1 MTEQSMP
8 KDERADAL
16 LVLKK
21 LLENNPDADP
31 YGIKEAWLEIVW
43 KDELLREAVF
53 GEVFDDLWKQGART
67 LEEMRELL
75 RKLTSTTVGREPNT
89 APDNCHETTD
99 ELFQLV
105 KPIMDKAQ
113 MSDQGKAFVLNSLR
127 TSEQVPEITSE
138 EQYELYSKLER
149 ELSAQLPDRD
159 DPTYGKAFLTRSPA
173 GVLANVYA
181 AKSKSAEEME
191 LPNQTCALIPI
202 SNVFERVS
210 SKLSELLR

>member
-16 LVLKK
+16 LALKK

-31 YGIKEAWLEIVW
+31 YRIKEAWLEIVW

-75 RKLTSTTVGREPNT
+75 RKLTSTTEGREPNT
-89 APDNCHETTD
+89 APENRYETTD

-105 KPIMDKAQ
+105 KPIMDKTQ
-113 MSDQGKAFVLNSLR
+113 MSDQDKAFVLNSLR
-127 TSEQVPEITSE
+127 TSELPEITNE

-149 ELSAQLPDRD
+149 ELSAQLPERD
-159 DPTYGKAFLTRSPA
+159 DPTYGKAFLTFTRSPV

-181 AKSKSAEEME
+181 ARMIEWENK
-191 LPNQTCALIPI
+191 
-202 SNVFERVS
+202 ERGEHWVP
-210 SKLSELLR
+210 

>member
-16 LVLKK
+16 LALKK
-21 LLENNPDADP
+21 LLENDPDADP
-31 YGIKEAWLEIVW
+31 YRIKEAWLEIVW

-75 RKLTSTTVGREPNT
+75 RRLTSTTVGREPNT
-89 APDNCHETTD
+89 APENRYETTD

-113 MSDQGKAFVLNSLR
+113 MSDKDKAFVLNSLR

-149 ELSAQLPDRD
+149 ELSAQLPDGTIP
-159 DPTYGKAFLTRSPA
+159 PTAKHFSRLLDHQPESWLTDMQ
-173 GVLANVYA
+173 L
-181 AKSKSAEEME
+181 E
-191 LPNQTCALIPI
+191 
-202 SNVFERVS
+202 
-210 SKLSELLR
+210 

>member
-16 LVLKK
+16 LALKK
-21 LLENNPDADP
+21 LLENSPDADP
-31 YGIKEAWLEIVW
+31 YRIKEAWLEIVW

-67 LEEMRELL
+67 LEEVRELL
-75 RKLTSTTVGREPNT
+75 RKLTSTTEGREPNT
-89 APDNCHETTD
+89 APENRYETTD

-113 MSDQGKAFVLNSLR
+113 MSDQDRAFVLNSLR
-127 TSEQVPEITSE
+127 TSELPEITNE

-149 ELSAQLPDRD
+149 ELSAQLPERD
-159 DPTYGKAFLTRSPA
+159 DPTYGKAFLTFTRSPA
-173 GVLANVYA
+173 GVLANGYA
-181 AKSKSAEEME
+181 ARMIEWENK
-191 LPNQTCALIPI
+191 
-202 SNVFERVS
+202 ERGEHWVP
-210 SKLSELLR
+210 

>member
-16 LVLKK
+16 LALKK

-31 YGIKEAWLEIVW
+31 YRIKEAWLEIVW

-75 RKLTSTTVGREPNT
+75 RRLTSTTVGREPNT
-89 APDNCHETTD
+89 APANRYETTD
-99 ELFQLV
+99 ELFQVV

-113 MSDQGKAFVLNSLR
+113 ISYQYKAVVMHSLLGSVQR
-127 TSEQVPEITSE
+127 SEI
-138 EQYELYSKLER
+138 
-149 ELSAQLPDRD
+149 
-159 DPTYGKAFLTRSPA
+159 
-173 GVLANVYA
+173 
-181 AKSKSAEEME
+181 
-191 LPNQTCALIPI
+191 
-202 SNVFERVS
+202 
-210 SKLSELLR
+210 

>member
-16 LVLKK
+16 LALKK
-21 LLENNPDADP
+21 LLENDPDADP
-31 YGIKEAWLEIVW
+31 YRIKEAWLEIVW

-89 APDNCHETTD
+89 APDN
-99 ELFQLV
+99 LFQLV

-113 MSDQGKAFVLNSLR
+113 MSDQDKAFVLNSLR

-149 ELSAQLPDRD
+149 ELSAQLPGRD
-159 DPTYGKAFLTRSPA
+159 DPTYGKAFLTFTRSPA

-181 AKSKSAEEME
+181 ARMIEWENK
-191 LPNQTCALIPI
+191 
-202 SNVFERVS
+202 ERGEHWVP
-210 SKLSELLR
+210 

>member
-16 LVLKK
+16 LVLKR

-75 RKLTSTTVGREPNT
+75 RKLTSTTREPNT
-89 APDNCHETTD
+89 APDNRYKTTD

-113 MSDQGKAFVLNSLR
+113 MSEQDKAFVLNSLQ

-149 ELSAQLPDRD
+149 ELSAQLPGRD
-159 DPTYGKAFLTRSPA
+159 DPTYGKAFLTFTRSPA
-173 GVLANVYA
+173 GVVANVYA
-181 AKSKSAEEME
+181 ARMIEWENK
-191 LPNQTCALIPI
+191 
-202 SNVFERVS
+202 ERGEHWVP
-210 SKLSELLR
+210 

>member
-16 LVLKK
+16 LALKK

-31 YGIKEAWLEIVW
+31 YRIKEAWLEIVW
-43 KDELLREAVF
+43 KDQVLREAVF

-89 APDNCHETTD
+89 APENRYETTD

-113 MSDQGKAFVLNSLR
+113 MSDQDKAFVLDSLR
-127 TSEQVPEITSE
+127 TSDQVPEITSE

-149 ELSAQLPDRD
+149 ELSVQLPERD
-159 DPTYGKAFLTRSPA
+159 DPTYELSHESLRKVAPFRGLPWLRVRRNFKRSARRGAPR
-173 GVLANVYA
+173 GVTWT
-181 AKSKSAEEME
+181 
-191 LPNQTCALIPI
+191 TCPEACSPIPI
-202 SNVFERVS
+202 CC
-210 SKLSELLR
+210 

>member
-1 MTEQSMP
+1 MEQSMP

-16 LVLKK
+16 LALKK
-21 LLENNPDADP
+21 LLENSPDADP
-31 YGIKEAWLEIVW
+31 YRIKEAWLEIVW

-75 RKLTSTTVGREPNT
+75 RKLTSTTEGREPNT
-89 APDNCHETTD
+89 APENRYETTD

-105 KPIMDKAQ
+105 KPIMDKTQ
-113 MSDQGKAFVLNSLR
+113 MSDQDKAFVLNSLR
-127 TSEQVPEITSE
+127 TSELPEITNE

-159 DPTYGKAFLTRSPA
+159 DPTYGKAFLTFTRSPA
-173 GVLANVYA
+173 GVLANGYA
-181 AKSKSAEEME
+181 ARMIEWENK
-191 LPNQTCALIPI
+191 
-202 SNVFERVS
+202 ERGEHWVP
-210 SKLSELLR
+210 

>member
-16 LVLKK
+16 LALKK
-21 LLENNPDADP
+21 LLENSPDADP
-31 YGIKEAWLEIVW
+31 YRIKEAWLEIVW

-89 APDNCHETTD
+89 ALDNRYETTD

-113 MSDQGKAFVLNSLR
+113 MSDQDRAFVLNSLR
-127 TSEQVPEITSE
+127 TSELPEITNE

-149 ELSAQLPDRD
+149 ELSAQLPERD
-159 DPTYGKAFLTRSPA
+159 DPTYGKAFLTFTRSPA
-173 GVLANVYA
+173 GALANGYA
-181 AKSKSAEEME
+181 ARMIEWENK
-191 LPNQTCALIPI
+191 
-202 SNVFERVS
+202 ERGEHWVP
-210 SKLSELLR
+210 

>member
-16 LVLKK
+16 LALKK
-21 LLENNPDADP
+21 LLENSPDADP
-31 YGIKEAWLEIVW
+31 YRIKEAWLEIVW

-75 RKLTSTTVGREPNT
+75 RKLTSTTEGREPNT
-89 APDNCHETTD
+89 APENRYETTD

-149 ELSAQLPDRD
+149 ELSAQLPERD
-159 DPTYGKAFLTRSPA
+159 DPTYGKAFLTFTRSPA
-173 GVLANVYA
+173 GVLANAYA
-181 AKSKSAEEME
+181 ARMIEWENK
-191 LPNQTCALIPI
+191 
-202 SNVFERVS
+202 ERGEHWVP
-210 SKLSELLR
+210 

>member
-16 LVLKK
+16 LALKK
-21 LLENNPDADP
+21 LLENDPDADP
-31 YGIKEAWLEIVW
+31 YRIKEAWLEIVW

-89 APDNCHETTD
+89 APDN
-99 ELFQLV
+99 LFQLV

-113 MSDQGKAFVLNSLR
+113 MSDQDKAFVLNSLR

-159 DPTYGKAFLTRSPA
+159 DPTYGKAFLTFTRSPA

-181 AKSKSAEEME
+181 ARMIEWENK
-191 LPNQTCALIPI
+191 
-202 SNVFERVS
+202 ERGEHWVP
-210 SKLSELLR
+210 

>member
-16 LVLKK
+16 LALKK
-21 LLENNPDADP
+21 LLENDPDADP
-31 YGIKEAWLEIVW
+31 YRIKEAWLEIVW

-89 APDNCHETTD
+89 APDN
-99 ELFQLV
+99 LFQLV
-105 KPIMDKAQ
+105 KPIMDKAL
-113 MSDQGKAFVLNSLR
+113 MSDQDKAFVLNSLR

-149 ELSAQLPDRD
+149 ELSAQLPGRD
-159 DPTYGKAFLTRSPA
+159 DPTYGKAFLTFTRSPA

-181 AKSKSAEEME
+181 ARMIEWENK
-191 LPNQTCALIPI
+191 
-202 SNVFERVS
+202 ERGEHWVP
-210 SKLSELLR
+210 

>member
-1 MTEQSMP
+1 MKT
-8 KDERADAL
+8 D
-16 LVLKK
+16 
-21 LLENNPDADP
+21 PDADP
-31 YGIKEAWLEIVW
+31 YRIKEAWLEIVW

-75 RKLTSTTVGREPNT
+75 RRLTSTTVGREPNT
-89 APDNCHETTD
+89 APENRYETTD

-113 MSDQGKAFVLNSLR
+113 MSDKDKAFVLNSLR

-159 DPTYGKAFLTRSPA
+159 DPNYGKAFLTFTRSPA
-173 GVLANVYA
+173 GVLANAYA
-181 AKSKSAEEME
+181 GRIIEWENK
-191 LPNQTCALIPI
+191 
-202 SNVFERVS
+202 ERGEHWVP
-210 SKLSELLR
+210 